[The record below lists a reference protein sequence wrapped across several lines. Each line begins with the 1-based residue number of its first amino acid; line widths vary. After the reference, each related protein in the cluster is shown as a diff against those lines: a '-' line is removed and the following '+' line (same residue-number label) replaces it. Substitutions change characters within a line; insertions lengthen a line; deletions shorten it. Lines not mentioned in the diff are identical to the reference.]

1 MANTLTF
8 SITSFAADRLTGT
21 LTDGTTYSSPAR
33 NTLSVYVKGE
43 KMKYDSTVASTLTLT
58 SDTSDP
64 ETDASWTFTIPEDGW
79 FRFQVV
85 AIPDYAGGTTYA
97 IYDAVASG
105 GVVYR
110 SKQNSNTGNAVGDTA
125 WWEVISD
132 PAALAANEGEANE
145 SANIDS
151 TIYEP
156 IVPVNSQY
164 IFANQ
169 IAEASEQYLT
179 SLELPDETLDTYS
192 LLGVLVDGLAVYS
205 DRSQVSQGERVA
217 RRLDAIG
224 ENLEA

>member
-8 SITSFAADRLTGT
+8 SITSFAADRLSGN
-21 LTDGTTYSSPAR
+21 LVAQTTYSSPAR

-43 KMKYDSTVASTLTLT
+43 KMKYDSTVDSTLTLT

-79 FRFQVV
+79 VRFQVV
-85 AIPDYAGGTTYA
+85 AIPDYAGGTTYVF
-97 IYDAVASG
+97 YDAVMSG

-110 SKQNSNTGNAVGDTA
+110 SKQAANTGNAVGDTA

-132 PAALAANEGEANE
+132 PATLASNEGEANE

-151 TIYEP
+151 TVYEP
-156 IVPVNSQY
+156 IVDPNSQY

-179 SLELPDETLDTYS
+179 SLELPDGVLDQYTL
-192 LLGVLVDGLAVYS
+192 LAVLVDGLTVYS
-205 DRSQVSQGERVA
+205 DRSQVSQGERLA
-217 RRLDAIG
+217 RKIDAIG
-224 ENLEA
+224 ETLE